1 MSAFFTDIYKRPF
14 PRSLVNVGKIASF
27 DPVHIAMEVPFI
39 PDNYFVLLYEEIG
52 TDELN
57 KSIHR
62 RCDHLDPTLNSEM
75 FVYLACK

>member
-1 MSAFFTDIYKRPF
+1 MSAFFTDIYKRLF

-27 DPVHIAMEVPFI
+27 DPVRIAMEVPFI
-39 PDNYFVLLYEEIG
+39 PDDYFVLLYEEIG
-52 TDELN
+52 TDEL

-62 RCDHLDPTLNSEM
+62 RCDHLYPILNSEM